1 MSSGDFFLFWL
12 RKRQWQKVEKFL
24 DLAKRLK
31 TCRAHGR
38 VRYIPTK
45 GNYKIYLFL
54 GPSFFSSIDPT
65 DNFKIPVTLNKRLAQ
80 MVVRQCA
87 KSFCCHLRRGG
98 CYSPLCHLLKPN
110 RLHICNTNLHFMTT
124 AYFDRNNQVIKSVSF
139 TTNRS

>member
-12 RKRQWQKVEKFL
+12 RKRQWKKVEKFL
-24 DLAKRLK
+24 DLARRLK

-45 GNYKIYLFL
+45 GITKSTFSLA
-54 GPSFFSSIDPT
+54 PPFFSSIDPT